1 MKILVKR
8 LIANKYGGSLVA
20 LKTLSETPI
29 DQQNIGSI
37 VVHAVIVLL
46 SRNKADI
53 LLPFYYMLHDPSALA
68 VRDIIEY
75 FNNVTYLILLFLYT
89 LSKLICLQCQRV

>member
-1 MKILVKR
+1 MKLLVKT
-8 LIANKYGGSLVA
+8 LIANEYGGPLVA

-29 DQQNIGSI
+29 DQQIVSSI

-53 LLPFYYMLHDPSALA
+53 LLPFYHMLHDPSALA

-75 FNNVTYLILLFLYT
+75 SIM
-89 LSKLICLQCQRV
+89 